1 MSVMVTGN
9 FPKGL
14 QIGAQAI
21 TFWGEYN
28 EKDTYYSKIFKSM
41 TSQEAYM
48 EDTLVSGLGIMP
60 AKNESNPVSYDS
72 MSQGYTTRYTIQT
85 YGLGFQISYEQR
97 KFGKEMQIME
107 KGMNH
112 LARSLKETKEIVAA
126 NKFNNGFDSTYTG
139 GDGIELLATNHPTRA
154 GTFSNELATP
164 ADFSEAALEDIFIQ
178 IYNATNDRGLRIGL
192 KPKSLLI
199 PSALKFEAQRVVYS
213 DLQSGTANN
222 DLNATKEMN
231 LLPQGIICNP
241 YLTSDTAW
249 FVLTDAP
256 EGFKNVS
263 AVDGE
268 FSNDGSFDTADHK
281 YKLMSLFAMGWTDPR
296 AAYGSAGV

>member
-1 MSVMVTGN
+1 MTVQVTGN
-9 FPKGL
+9 FPKTL
-14 QIGAQAI
+14 QIGAQAV
-21 TFWGEYN
+21 TFWGDYN
-28 EKDTYYSKIFKSM
+28 EKDTFYGKVFKSM
-41 TSQEAYM
+41 TTEEAYM
-48 EDTLVSGLGIMP
+48 EDTLISGFGIMP
-60 AKNESNPVSYDS
+60 AKNESSPINYDS

-85 YGLGFQISYEQR
+85 YGLGFQVSYEQQ
-97 KFGKEMQIME
+97 KFGKYANIME

-112 LARSLKETKEIVAA
+112 LSRSLKETKEIVAA
-126 NKFNNGFDSTYTG
+126 NKFNNGFDSNYVG
-139 GDGIELLATNHPTRA
+139 GDGVELFSTAHVSRA

-164 ADFSEAALEDIFIQ
+164 ADFSEAALEDILIQ
-178 IYNATNDRGLRIGL
+178 IYNATNDRGIRIGL
-192 KPKSLLI
+192 KAKSLLI
-199 PSALKFEAQRVVYS
+199 PSALKFDAQRVVYS

-222 DLNATKEMN
+222 DINAVKDMSM
-231 LLPQGIICNP
+231 LPEGIICNP
-241 YLTSDTAW
+241 YLTSDSAW